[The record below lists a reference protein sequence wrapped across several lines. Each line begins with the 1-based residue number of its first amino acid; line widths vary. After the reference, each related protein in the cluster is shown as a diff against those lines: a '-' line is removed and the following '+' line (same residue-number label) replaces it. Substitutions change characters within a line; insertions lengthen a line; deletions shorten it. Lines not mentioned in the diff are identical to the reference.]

1 MFETANTAQVVH
13 ARCGEVY
20 GGWKWLDGGYNCV
33 YFAWMKGGNQMIPI
47 KYKAVDLIGRKC
59 RPVCNMKNHGGAGIT
74 PATIC
79 TIVDVVRGH
88 GFIIKTDACP
98 HCGQRAYITHVPRI
112 ELELIEEDAE

>member
-1 MFETANTAQVVH
+1 
-13 ARCGEVY
+13 
-20 GGWKWLDGGYNCV
+20 
-33 YFAWMKGGNQMIPI
+33 MIPI

-74 PATIC
+74 HATIC
-79 TIVDVVRGH
+79 TIVDVVPGH

-98 HCGQRAYITHVPRI
+98 HCGQRVYITHVSRN